1 MEYTLLIKNAN
12 TKKVFTKAPSRVVVY
27 KDICRDL
34 PLPHMPIL
42 TRWGTWIEAAVFY
55 SKNFTL
61 VKSAIDQLE
70 PDAISVKI
78 AQTIFNSSE
87 VKLETQG
94 LSLNQSFETL
104 DAVKTIVEA
113 APGEIGQ
120 RVKEKFNS
128 VMQNNSALNR
138 LLAIS
143 KVQRGAIAD
152 LNMPPNQIASIKYA
166 PMVSCGVERSFSVY
180 KNILAE
186 NRTNFTPENLEMYII
201 CNCESC

>member
-1 MEYTLLIKNAN
+1 MYYSVIFVAILLIIFA
-12 TKKVFTKAPSRVVVY
+12 APSE
-27 KDICRDL
+27 
-34 PLPHMPIL
+34 
-42 TRWGTWIEAAVFY
+42 T
-55 SKNFTL
+55 
-61 VKSAIDQLE
+61 VKRKLAENIPRIDDSVEEYAPQ
-70 PDAISVKI
+70 VKI

-87 VKLETQG
+87 VVQKLAYIQSNFSFIPTAIKKLETQG

-128 VMQNNSALNR
+128 VMQNNYALNR

-152 LNMPPNQIASIKYA
+152 LKMPPNQIASMKYA
-166 PMVSCGVERSFSVY
+166 PMVSCDV
-180 KNILAE
+180 
-186 NRTNFTPENLEMYII
+186 
-201 CNCESC
+201 